1 MKLAIFRELSRWLRG
16 RDAVLWLECEA
27 FHATAWNILPDLL
40 TKAFPDARFILTVR
54 DCYSW
59 LDSVINQHL
68 NIKVSP
74 PFQQLRNL
82 YHADPVQRE
91 VAALE
96 VKGLYSLQG
105 YLSYWARHNDF
116 VLNAVPSDKLLVDVP
131 TRGLSEH
138 TDDIASFVGV
148 DHSSAQPRAVALAQV
163 SEKA

>member
-1 MKLAIFRELSRWLRG
+1 M
-16 RDAVLWLECEA
+16 
-27 FHATAWNILPDLL
+27 
-40 TKAFPDARFILTVR
+40 
-54 DCYSW
+54 
-59 LDSVINQHL
+59 INQHL